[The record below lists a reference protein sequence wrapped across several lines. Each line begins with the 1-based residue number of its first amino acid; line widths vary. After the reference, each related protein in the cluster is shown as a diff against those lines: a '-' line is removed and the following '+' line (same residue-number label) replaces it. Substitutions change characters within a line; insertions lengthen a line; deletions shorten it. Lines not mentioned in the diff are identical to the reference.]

1 MPAAR
6 RAKRGRGMSA
16 PARAAAPHPGGP
28 GPVASRTDI
37 PRLSFAV
44 SSVRPLEHAA
54 VPTLVFRLAVTRS
67 GGGPVRS
74 VLLTT
79 AIRIDA
85 ARAAYEHADV
95 PALAELFG
103 QPEQWATSLRPL
115 AWTRL
120 TTVVP
125 PFDTHTSID
134 LEVPCTGD
142 CERALHTYFRAL
154 RSADVPLELLFNGTV
169 FHTAVDGRLSTA
181 QLPWDTETA
190 CRLPA
195 AHWRELT
202 ARYFGPGSWVRL
214 SSETGDRLGAYRTV
228 HGLVDAD
235 RTVAALL
242 DLAERAEPAGAA

>member
-1 MPAAR
+1 
-6 RAKRGRGMSA
+6 MSA
-16 PARAAAPHPGGP
+16 PARAAAPHPAGP
-28 GPVASRTDI
+28 APAAPRTDI

-44 SSVRPLEHAA
+44 SSVRPLERAA
-54 VPTLVFRLAVTRS
+54 VPTLAFGLAVTRS

-74 VLLTT
+74 VLLST

-85 ARAAYEHADV
+85 ARASYEHADV
-95 PALAELFG
+95 RALGELFG

-125 PFDTHTSID
+125 PFDTHTTLT

-142 CERALHTYFRAL
+142 RERALHTYFRAL
-154 RSADVPLELLFNGTV
+154 GDADVPLELLLSGTV
-169 FHTAVDGRLSTA
+169 FHTSADGRLATA

-195 AHWRELT
+195 ALWRELT
-202 ARYFGPGSWVRL
+202 ARYFGPGSWLRL
-214 SSETGDRLGAYRTV
+214 SHGTGERLGAYGMA

-242 DLAERAEPAGAA
+242 DAAEGAGPTGAA